1 MCGIGAIIHKSDDIN
16 ILLYEL
22 LFNLQHRGQDSCGMI
37 SYDSTTNN
45 LHELNEFG
53 LIDKHLPNLNQ
64 LKGSMGIGH
73 VRYPTSGLITKNEIQ
88 PFYVTDF
95 DGISLAH
102 NGNITNLLE
111 LKLILEKNDISIIST
126 SDSEIILKLF
136 ILFLKQEISSIKN
149 INNKII
155 IKIIKKIYDTCIGS
169 YSIIIMINHYGLI
182 AFRDIYGI
190 RPLVYYKN
198 NNYIA
203 IASETIAFVDNNNYQ
218 NINNGQVLIVNNLNI
233 KLEQIGNYKLIPC
246 LFEYI
251 YFARPESYINDI
263 LVYEFREKIA
273 QKFMKIFKSRNFDF
287 KNIDYVIPV
296 PETGLITAN
305 SIAELIKK
313 PIKYAIIKNRY
324 THRTFINPD
333 KQTIVN
339 NIKKIKIIQKLVTG
353 KNLLVVDDSIVR
365 GNTSKYI
372 INELKRCGAKN
383 IYFVSC
389 CPPIRNPNIYGIAIP
404 SYKELIAYN
413 KTEEEVKKELEVDKL
428 FYLDLDSLCNTLK
441 ELNPNLSQFETS
453 VFTGKYITET
463 DNVFVLE

>member
-1 MCGIGAIIHKSDDIN
+1 MCGIGAVVHKSENIN

-37 SYDSTTNN
+37 SYDRTTNN
-45 LHELNEFG
+45 IHALKEFG

-64 LKGSMGIGH
+64 LEGSMGIGH

-102 NGNITNLLE
+102 NGNITNLLD
-111 LKLILEKNDISIIST
+111 LKLILEKNDIPIIST

-136 ILFLKQEISSIKN
+136 IFFLKREISNIKN

-155 IKIIKKIYDTCIGS
+155 IKIIKKLYETCIGS
-169 YSIIIMINHYGLI
+169 YSVIIMINNYGLV

-190 RPLVYYKN
+190 RPLVYYQNDK
-198 NNYIA
+198 YIA
-203 IASETIAFVDNNNYQ
+203 IASETISFPDNNYH
-218 NINNGQVLIVNNLNI
+218 NINNGEVLLVNNMNI
-233 KLEQIGNYKLIPC
+233 KQEQVCNYKLVPC

-251 YFARPESYINDI
+251 YFARPESYVNDI

-273 QKFMKIFKSRNFDF
+273 QKFIKIFKSRNFDL
-287 KNIDYVIPV
+287 KNIDYVVPV

-305 SIAELIKK
+305 CIAELIKK
-313 PIKYAIIKNRY
+313 PLKYAIIKNRY

-339 NIKKIKIIQKLVTG
+339 SIKKIKIIQKLVVG

-372 INELKRCGAKN
+372 INELKNCGAKN

-404 SYKELIAYN
+404 SHKELIAYN

-441 ELNPNLSQFETS
+441 ELNPNLSHFETS